1 MPAPLTLL
9 LNENDV
15 PRQPLTLFGQWL
27 QAAVDAR
34 LPEPS
39 AMTLATAALDG
50 SPSARMVLLRGF
62 DERGLVF
69 YTNYQSRKAAELD
82 ANPKAALVLFWALL
96 HRQIRVEG
104 TVEKISAEESDVYFQ
119 SRRRSSR
126 LGAIA
131 SPQSAVIPGRHML
144 DDRLAELVE
153 LYADGEVPRPAH
165 WGGYRV
171 VPAVFEF
178 WQGRDSR
185 LHDRLRYRPREG
197 GAWLIE
203 RLAP

>member
-1 MPAPLTLL
+1 
-9 LNENDV
+9 
-15 PRQPLTLFGQWL
+15 
-27 QAAVDAR
+27 
-34 LPEPS
+34 
-39 AMTLATAALDG
+39 
-50 SPSARMVLLRGF
+50 MVLLRGF
-62 DERGLVF
+62 NERGLVF

-82 ANPKAALVLFWALL
+82 ANPKAALVLFWAAL

-119 SRRRSSR
+119 SRPRSSR

-131 SPQSAVIPGRHML
+131 SPQSAVILGRQVL
-144 DDRLAELVE
+144 DDRLAELLE
-153 LYADGEVPRPAH
+153 QYADGEVPRPAH

-171 VPAVFEF
+171 VPAMFEF

-185 LHDRLRYRPREG
+185 LHDRLRYRRCEDG
-197 GAWLIE
+197 TWLIE